1 MPGSLL
7 SSLSLRLTPRHWPRA
22 VLRVLLPSVCAL
34 CGGGCDD
41 AVCPACTAAYARL
54 PGVRCGRCGNP
65 LPSPPRIATSPP
77 RRRGPHFACDAGS
90 ANLGPCLRRDDAAE
104 RRDDAVER
112 RDDAVERRDDVDA
125 DGARIC
131 GSCLAH
137 PPAYDATVAAVDYAI
152 PLDQLVLQLK
162 FGARLALA
170 PWCARQ
176 IRDAVLAR
184 PGLPLPDLLCPVP
197 LGPGRLAERGFN
209 QALEIARPLA
219 ALLGVACH
227 AALAQRTTET
237 PAQSGV
243 APDARARNVR
253 GAFAIAAPDLVA
265 GRHVGLV
272 DDVMTS
278 GHTLGELAAACKR
291 FGAARVTNFVFART
305 PPHGK

>member
-1 MPGSLL
+1 MPRPLRPLRPLL
-7 SSLSLRLTPRHWPRA
+7 SRFTPRA

-41 AVCPACTAAYARL
+41 AVCAACTAAYARL
-54 PGVRCGRCGNP
+54 PGVWCDRCGNP
-65 LPSPPRIATSPP
+65 LTP
-77 RRRGPHFACDAGS
+77 
-90 ANLGPCLRRDDAAE
+90 
-104 RRDDAVER
+104 
-112 RDDAVERRDDVDA
+112 
-125 DGARIC
+125 DGEDTGRLC
-131 GSCLAH
+131 GTCLAH
-137 PPAYDATVAAVDYAI
+137 PPAYDATIAAVDYAI

-197 LGPGRLAERGFN
+197 LGPGRLAGRGFN

-227 AALAQRTTET
+227 PALAQRTTET

-243 APDARARNVR
+243 APAARAQNVR
-253 GAFAIAAPDLVA
+253 GAFAVADPERIA

-291 FGAARVTNFVFART
+291 FGAVRVTNFVFART

>member
-1 MPGSLL
+1 MMGFASVRGRRFLNLADPGMPR
-7 SSLSLRLTPRHWPRA
+7 SSLSRFTLDLSSHLAPRRWPRA

-41 AVCPACTAAYARL
+41 VVCPDCTAAYARL
-54 PGVRCGRCGNP
+54 AGVRCGQCGNP
-65 LPSPPRIATSPP
+65 IASHP
-77 RRRGPHFACDAGS
+77 GM
-90 ANLGPCLRRDDAAE
+90 
-104 RRDDAVER
+104 
-112 RDDAVERRDDVDA
+112 DDVAEAVD
-125 DGARIC
+125 DVCPCGA
-131 GSCLAH
+131 CLAH

-170 PWCARQ
+170 PWCARR

-197 LGPGRLAERGFN
+197 LGPARLAGRGFN

-219 ALLGVACH
+219 AALGVACH
-227 AALAQRTTET
+227 PALAQRTTET

-253 GAFAIAAPDLVA
+253 GAFAVADPDRVA

-278 GHTLGELAAACKR
+278 GHTLGELAAVCKR

-305 PPHGK
+305 PPNRR

>member
-1 MPGSLL
+1 MMGFASVRGRRFSNSREVGMPGPLL
-7 SSLSLRLTPRHWPRA
+7 SRFTPHIVPRA
-22 VLRVLLPSVCAL
+22 LLRALLPSVCAL

-41 AVCPACTAAYARL
+41 VVCAGCTAAYARL

-65 LPSPPRIATSPP
+65 LAHAAHDQPTGA
-77 RRRGPHFACDAGS
+77 
-90 ANLGPCLRRDDAAE
+90 DDAPM
-104 RRDDAVER
+104 
-112 RDDAVERRDDVDA
+112 
-125 DGARIC
+125 C
-131 GSCLAH
+131 GTCLAH

-170 PWCARQ
+170 PWCARR

-197 LGPGRLAERGFN
+197 LGPGRLAGRGFN

-219 ALLGVACH
+219 LLLGVACH
-227 AALAQRTTET
+227 PTLAQRTTET
-237 PAQSGV
+237 AAQSGI
-243 APDARARNVR
+243 APDARAQNVR
-253 GAFAIAAPDLVA
+253 GAFAVA
-265 GRHVGLV
+265 DPERVEGCHVGLV

-278 GHTLGELAAACKR
+278 GHTLGELAAVCKR

-305 PPHGK
+305 PPHAK

>member
-1 MPGSLL
+1 MTTRY
-7 SSLSLRLTPRHWPRA
+7 LSLRHWPRA
-22 VLRVLLPSVCAL
+22 LLRVLMPSMCAL

-41 AVCPACTAAYARL
+41 VVCAACREAYAGVRR
-54 PGVRCGRCGNP
+54 VRCGQCANP
-65 LPSPPRIATSPP
+65 IAQIPSLPS
-77 RRRGPHFACDAGS
+77 
-90 ANLGPCLRRDDAAE
+90 
-104 RRDDAVER
+104 
-112 RDDAVERRDDVDA
+112 DDVVS
-125 DGARIC
+125 IC
-131 GSCLAH
+131 GTCLSN
-137 PPAYDATVAAVDYAI
+137 PPAFDATVAAVDYAI

-170 PWCARQ
+170 PWFARQ

-197 LGPGRLAERGFN
+197 LGPTRLVERGFN

-219 ALLGVACH
+219 AALGVACH
-227 AALAQRTTET
+227 PALALRTLDT

-243 APDARARNVR
+243 APSVRASNVR
-253 GAFAIAAPDLVA
+253 GAFTVEDLDLVE

-278 GHTLGELAAACKR
+278 GHTLGELAATFKR

-305 PPHGK
+305 PPHP

>member
-1 MPGSLL
+1 MTPRY
-7 SSLSLRLTPRHWPRA
+7 SSLRHWLRL
-22 VLRVLLPSVCAL
+22 LMPSMCAL

-41 AVCPACTAAYARL
+41 VVCAACREAYAGVRQ
-54 PGVRCGRCGNP
+54 VRCGQCANP
-65 LPSPPRIATSPP
+65 V
-77 RRRGPHFACDAGS
+77 AGT
-90 ANLGPCLRRDDAAE
+90 PD
-104 RRDDAVER
+104 
-112 RDDAVERRDDVDA
+112 
-125 DGARIC
+125 IC
-131 GSCLAH
+131 GTCLSH
-137 PPAYDATVAAVDYAI
+137 PPAFDATVAAVDYAI

-170 PWCARQ
+170 PWFARQ

-197 LGPGRLAERGFN
+197 LGPGRLVERGFN

-219 ALLGVACH
+219 AALGVACH
-227 AALAQRTTET
+227 PALALRTLDT

-243 APDARARNVR
+243 APSVRARNVR
-253 GAFAIAAPDLVA
+253 DAFAVADPDLVA

-278 GHTLGELAAACKR
+278 GHTLGELAATFKR

-305 PPHGK
+305 PPHP